1 MANKHNVFVY
11 GTLRPWEDGNY
22 IPATHALPGYTMY
35 SAGAFP
41 YIVPGGARAVV
52 GTILSVT
59 DKQLKQLDKIEGLE
73 RGLYTREKAEVYQ
86 MDANMSWSFGS
97 DMEECFVYVAGPLL
111 LPKPIES
118 GDWRQYQK
126 QLYGV

>member
-22 IPATHALPGYTMY
+22 IPATHFLPGFKMY
-35 SAGAFP
+35 SAGSFP
-41 YIVPGGARAVV
+41 YIMQEHGSGVWGN
-52 GTILSVT
+52 ILSVT

-73 RGLYTREKAEVYQ
+73 RGLYTREKVRVRYWENNVMHPMSQDEV
-86 MDANMSWSFGS
+86 
-97 DMEECFVYVAGPLL
+97 FVYVAGPLL
-111 LPKPIES
+111 LPQPIES
-118 GDWRQYQK
+118 GDWRQYQQ

>member
-1 MANKHNVFVY
+1 MASEHKVFVY

-22 IPATHALPGYTMY
+22 IPATHYILGYKMY

-41 YIVPGGARAVV
+41 YIMRDNDGKVV
-52 GTILSVT
+52 GNVLSVN

-73 RGLYTREKAEVYQ
+73 RGLYTRERAHAWDITGERVH
-86 MDANMSWSFGS
+86 
-97 DMEECFVYVAGPLL
+97 EERVLCHVYVAGPLL

-118 GDWRQYQK
+118 GDWRQYQQ